1 MADFWNRYGIK
12 NTEDEEKDR
21 KKNNLSFW
29 ARYGQQAEETP
40 AQTTMNEPEPDSFL
54 GKLAQRGVTIE
65 LPEPEKK
72 EEEKPAGGLS
82 LLGGSDQAKKAS
94 TDLFAQKLGKTFT
107 AQQTDNT
114 NRKIAAED
122 ITDADRKEYKE
133 SLSKYRTQ
141 EEIQKDLD
149 AANQELS
156 DARKKWW
163 RDEFL
168 AWGGGIEGRTK
179 TLEENDARNAEIK
192 SRIADLEAEQR
203 QRENAEKYEAIRY
216 QPDFTE
222 KAKAPEL
229 TTKDAL
235 ADPLYAYIN
244 GDKTAGMLLMDLN
257 DTVHG
262 KETLVAEQMTP
273 DEVKIYNYIHATEGK
288 DAADAYVEFLRPEL
302 NERNMESVK
311 DQVANLTDQN
321 IGTKILGSAA
331 SVAMAPLRGLAY
343 AGQALDYLTTGKVD
357 PNAPYNMYSAI
368 PSAARE
374 TVSNDIQRKWGKWGT
389 FAYQTGLSM
398 ADFLLTAGVSGGSE
412 ALSLSIMGTGAAAD
426 ATISAKERGLGD
438 TESFII
444 GTIAGAAEIASEK
457 ISFEK
462 LFKNA
467 DLRYEPVK
475 YILQNTAFEGL
486 EEVESDIV
494 NWLADAIVARHKSE
508 WQADMD
514 AYKAEHPK
522 ATDTEAFWDAV
533 KQRAIEGGMDFLGG
547 AISGGIMAGGAVTL
561 TGAATGAQRRTDR
574 SQNIEAVRA
583 ARNAQEAA
591 QTRGTPE
598 GAITLPTASDEMG
611 AADASRGA
619 SEIRMGTEP
628 APGLKTADEVDLEN
642 KVAKAKNN
650 TEATG
655 IKYGADKA
663 DIRAAEKYSRMTG
676 MDVEFYSE
684 GSKNGTAQ
692 NGYYDPSTNK
702 IYYNVNAKEKF
713 RFTFGHE
720 FTHGLEGTRAYNA
733 LSDLVKT
740 RIDEAGEDLD
750 MMRAQIQ
757 DRYDRAGIKL
767 TAEQVDQEIVADWIG
782 NNLSDERTMREI
794 CRENA
799 SVGKQIRDAL
809 DSFITRAADMQGIV
823 TPYEVEKYQNIVK
836 AYDRYLERAEE
847 AEAMQPAEPTQ
858 PSEPVQP
865 VQTAK
870 DRSREWLGNMAE
882 KWKGIKKGDI
892 AKASDEIFR
901 LGKETFE
908 RNADGTYNITSGKAE
923 QVFAQAQKLAREL
936 VKDAN
941 TKEDNELFHQYAE
954 PRKYLRET
962 PIHYDRATLV
972 AERGGEEDFKE
983 WRAKQRGILN
993 LTSKEGEGL
1002 PIDTIFDEFAEKY
1015 PGLLNLTAVQD
1026 TDRLDELAK
1035 VAQYMR
1041 EQERSNNVNP
1051 YEQDLQTAWE
1061 ELGTEIYQE
1070 MANRLYQSSKPKQ
1083 AKPKQQP
1090 ARAKTTAK
1098 DAASVEV
1105 ETVPTGPETAE
1116 DYLARMGRLYDAGE
1130 ITEEQYQD
1138 AQAIAAEME
1147 STGRGFESSTVERD
1161 EGPEGKIPAFLRNV
1175 RDRVAGRQYSIS
1187 EGEYKENAQKVLDY
1201 FGKTYSWKE
1210 TGYVTRDGDRI
1221 DLSGKREGGPAGHR
1235 SLDHRDIADALGSEY
1250 GGEDYS
1256 GAMVQFMREGNIRIT
1271 PETGGI
1277 NLQIE
1282 PTEKQYERLKD
1293 FIQMNRGEVMLDI
1306 DDENGSTV
1314 ESREY
1319 PSGTR
1324 SNKVLGDIRY
1334 YFENGELPEEVRYSV
1349 SEVNDTYMQAVED
1362 DDMETAQRLVD
1373 ETAERAGYTRRM
1385 WHGAKNG
1392 KTFTTFKGWSY
1403 FTEDRTY
1410 AEKYSNRDPENL
1422 YGVYAKVERP
1432 FDTRI
1437 DPDAREDFET
1447 ARQEYG
1453 MSMLNDS
1460 GLPDWTDGYDIV
1472 DYIEENGLN
1481 YDAVVLDEGV
1491 QYNLDAKTYDDR
1503 YRRVES
1509 YVIRD
1514 SAQIKSADPVTY
1526 DDDGNVIPLTERFQ
1540 PEQVDIRYSVSE
1552 AEANTTEIAEKDPNS
1567 YPYDTRKVI
1576 KGYIDAVDADVLDYV
1591 NRINGNEKTP
1601 SMIKLGTV
1609 SEKLG
1614 AAVEAA
1620 VGINPV
1626 NGDNR
1631 LTADTVRHIERR
1643 HGTKGEQDHSMQHP
1657 EDIARIQYV
1666 LDNFDSV
1673 KSTERVTKADRNKDG
1688 TYSRTVEISK
1698 KIDGTYYI
1706 IEAVPDAKNN
1716 RMTVISA
1723 YIKNNRNTVGADA
1736 EAPGGTSE
1744 TYATPVPATESRDT
1758 GSSAEAARNRQEN
1771 SVNDIVSQPEEE
1783 VKGVEQKISSWKTSI
1798 KQIPALFTNKN
1809 VEFGDTNVDIGGGR
1823 FDLATDYLRDQG
1835 TENFIFDPFNRTD
1848 EENRRALDVVMNG
1861 GADTAT
1867 CANVL
1872 NVIAEEGARANV
1884 ILETSKAIK
1893 PDGTAYFMVY
1903 EGDGSGNG
1911 RETSSGWQEN
1921 RKTADYMDEIGRY
1934 FDDVTRK
1941 GKLIIARS
1949 PKANLPMAV
1958 WETSPGNA
1966 VRYSVS
1972 DNEPMTL
1979 NGLTQKAQS
1988 YALRAENT
1996 LATAVAQALGVE
2008 TNRTR
2013 DAYKTFRAEIVRPVI
2028 EAMLR
2033 GEDVYAD
2040 QFLADAGLSLTEA
2053 AAVRSDVEEAL
2064 KRARG
2069 EIGRVRRSVNERAA
2083 EQEARERRNA
2093 EIDAQIPDDAEGR
2106 IKMANAFK
2114 DAKKRWTNARARTLM
2129 TDKDIET
2136 AHLLALG
2143 QISEE
2148 EARAR
2153 SPYGYQDVI
2162 GMAEAERDYIR
2173 TQAPWERYKKRLA
2186 ERQYEMADRDLEN
2199 ADRAKDKASGF
2210 QYARETPERN
2220 FRDVFGSDAGRLI
2233 DDFIRPI
2240 HKSEA
2245 LSTRFKNKYIKRVKH
2260 LGLSQKVARGNQN
2273 SEAAAVQFLG
2283 EAEDNVRY
2291 LEAMRRPDAV
2301 RDGQTLDEWR
2311 SAIEQFKAANP
2322 NLDYTKVHNAI
2333 DEFQKIYGELIDQ
2346 MNTVLVDNG
2355 YMPVNI
2361 RRGYFPHFNGGSD
2374 GILSTFAHLLGIN
2387 IESNALPTAINGL
2400 TSGFKPG
2407 KAWFGHAQ
2415 ERTGFRTDYD
2425 AIQGFDGYIGGVSDV
2440 IHQTSNIRNLRALS
2454 TRIRYMFGDEGIRQQ
2469 INRIEANDTLT
2480 ETEKEVQIQDLKD
2493 RGQYKLSRFVAWL
2506 DEYTNLLANKKSKYD
2521 RGVEDLM
2528 GRRFY
2533 TWMKNIEGRVAAN
2546 MISGNLGSALTN
2558 FIPLN
2563 QAGAML
2569 GDYSMLRGAF
2579 DKMTGRARDD
2589 GFVNR
2594 SDFLTNRRGTDPLIQ
2609 SKADK
2614 ISEFLSSPMNRIDNF
2629 TSEVIVRAA
2638 YDKYVH
2644 QGMDPQSAMQEADE
2658 FAAGVMA
2665 DRSKGATPTIFSSHN
2680 PLTKLL
2686 TQFQVEVNN
2695 EFSTIFKDIPK
2706 GVHIPD
2712 KEKKNMAAVAAWTM
2726 LRYFIGAYLFNDL
2739 YEKLVG
2745 RRAALDPIDILNDAV
2760 GDLTGAKLNNTFDML
2775 TEGVI
2780 EREQPKN
2787 PSDALTELGKN
2798 ALEELPFIGG
2808 LMGGGRIPISS
2819 ALPDAETIVKG
2830 LSNENWSGSKK
2841 AQAVGREL
2849 GKTVGTYILPPF
2861 AGGLGKKIYQT
2872 AENTIKGGRFVK
2884 NAEGEDQLQYPYFT
2898 DTPLETAGTIAQS
2911 AFFGPT
2917 ATEGGRDW
2925 VEGGF
2930 GNQSAKVTTMYRRL
2944 TDEIGESQRDAWN
2957 LIQTINDGEYGR
2969 DTMAKRYA
2977 IAQSNLSEEG
2987 KALAMETYMSES
2999 EGRKFRGASEFGVT
3013 AGEWAALYSAM
3024 DEYDVNDNNTYSQ
3037 KEIVNALD
3045 NITVPLNASEGMTQG
3060 LFGGSTDER
3069 YLTNREK
3076 AILWA
3081 AYGYKQNGNSWK
3093 QSNNPYDPEV
3103 GERVIDWINGLDYGE
3118 EEDAG

>member
-12 NTEDEEKDR
+12 NTEEEEKDR
-21 KKNNLSFW
+21 EKNNLSFW

-40 AQTTMNEPEPDSFL
+40 AQTTMNEPEQDSFL

-72 EEEKPAGGLS
+72 TEETKSTGTYLLSGSQQAKSAATNLFTERLGQTAGAERAKQEKAAAQEEEMRRNETVRNQEWLDS
-82 LLGGSDQAKKAS
+82 LRS
-94 TDLFAQKLGKTFT
+94 
-107 AQQTDNT
+107 
-114 NRKIAAED
+114 AED
-122 ITDADRKEYKE
+122 
-133 SLSKYRTQ
+133 
-141 EEIQKDLD
+141 IQKDLD
-149 AANQELS
+149 AVKEQQSALDKKAFKDNALGVWYDLIGQTEKKVQANEETRAAREGLSERQKALEDELAERKWADYERLRDS
-156 DARKKWW
+156 D
-163 RDEFL
+163 DF
-168 AWGGGIEGRTK
+168 
-179 TLEENDARNAEIK
+179 
-192 SRIADLEAEQR
+192 
-203 QRENAEKYEAIRY
+203 AEKS
-216 QPDFTE
+216 QPR
-222 KAKAPEL
+222 EL
-229 TTKDAL
+229 TTKERLD
-235 ADPLYAYIN
+235 DPLYDYIN
-244 GDKTAGMLLMDLN
+244 GDRSAGMMLMDAT
-257 DTVHG
+257 DVIHG
-262 KETLVAEQMTP
+262 KETLVVEQMTP
-273 DEVKIYNYIHATEGK
+273 EEIRMYNYIHATEGK
-288 DAADAYVEFLRPEL
+288 DAAEEYVEFLKPEL
-302 NERNMESVK
+302 NARNMQDVKESVAGWTNQNAGT
-311 DQVANLTDQN
+311 QVL
-321 IGTKILGSAA
+321 GTVGSIAL
-331 SVAMAPLRGLAY
+331 SPLKGLAY
-343 AGQALDYLTTGKVD
+343 GGQVTDLLTTGKID
-357 PNAPYNMYSAI
+357 TNAPYNMYTAI
-368 PSAARE
+368 PNTMRQ
-374 TVSNDIQRKWGKWGT
+374 TVSDNIEKKWGKWGS
-389 FAYQTGLSM
+389 FAYQTGMSM
-398 ADFLLTAGVSGGSE
+398 ADFLLNAGISGGTES
-412 ALSLSIMGTGAAAD
+412 LSLAIMGSGAAAD

-438 TESFII
+438 TEAFII

-467 DLRYEPVK
+467 DLREAPVK
-475 YILQNTAFEGL
+475 YILQNFFFEGS
-486 EEVESDIV
+486 EEVESDVI
-494 NWLADAIVARHKSE
+494 NWLADAIVARDKSE

-547 AISGGIMAGGAVTL
+547 AISGGVMAGGAVTF
-561 TGAATGAQRRTDR
+561 TNAATGAQRRTDK

-591 QTRGTPE
+591 QAKGTPE
-598 GAITLPTASDEMG
+598 GAITLPTAADEMG
-611 AADASRGA
+611 AADDSRGA

-628 APGLKTADEVDLEN
+628 APGLKTADEVELEN
-642 KVAKAKNN
+642 KVAKAKNI

-782 NNLSDERTMREI
+782 NNLSDERTIREI

-799 SVGKQIRDAL
+799 SVGKQIRDVL

-823 TPYEVEKYQNIVK
+823 TKYEEEKYKNVVK

-847 AEAMQPAEPTQ
+847 AKAMQPAEPTQ

-865 VQTAK
+865 VKTAQE
-870 DRSREWLGNMAE
+870 RNREWLGSMAD

-936 VKDAN
+936 VEDAN

-1026 TDRLDELAK
+1026 TDRLDELAR

-1041 EQERSNNVNP
+1041 EQERSNYVNP

-1098 DAASVEV
+1098 AAAAAEV

-1161 EGPEGKIPAFLRNV
+1161 AGPEGKIPAFLRNV
-1175 RDRVAGRQYSIS
+1175 RDRAAGRQYSIS
-1187 EGEYKENAQKVLDY
+1187 EAN
-1201 FGKTYSWKE
+1201 
-1210 TGYVTRDGDRI
+1210 
-1221 DLSGKREGGPAGHR
+1221 
-1235 SLDHRDIADALGSEY
+1235 DA
-1250 GGEDYS
+1250 
-1256 GAMVQFMREGNIRIT
+1256 
-1271 PETGGI
+1271 
-1277 NLQIE
+1277 
-1282 PTEKQYERLKD
+1282 
-1293 FIQMNRGEVMLDI
+1293 
-1306 DDENGSTV
+1306 
-1314 ESREY
+1314 
-1319 PSGTR
+1319 
-1324 SNKVLGDIRY
+1324 
-1334 YFENGELPEEVRYSV
+1334 
-1349 SEVNDTYMQAVED
+1349 YMQAVED

-1373 ETAERAGYTRRM
+1373 EAAREAGYDIKAYHGTARADRVGTVFLPERATSGPMAYFTDSEQIASNYARDKADTSLAYEEDHDNSYESQFRVRNGDRDMRLVDTWNRLRMRDRMAITEAVKHVTWDEDMENIVYDENVQHGTGGMHDYRFREHRGNAIAALVDEWLNDGNLYGNEADFMEAVRLAGIPEALERAGLGEAYYDDPDFR
-1385 WHGAKNG
+1385 
-1392 KTFTTFKGWSY
+1392 
-1403 FTEDRTY
+1403 D
-1410 AEKYSNRDPENL
+1410 EKV
-1422 YGVYAKVERP
+1422 YGVYLNIQNPLVTAELDENFADELEAWWDEQDQDAYEQESNTADEWDKRNWNVY
-1432 FDTRI
+1432 DWI
-1437 DPDAREDFET
+1437 DRLRYDIEKGTTHVWTSIPDAVTDFIKSE
-1447 ARQEYG
+1447 
-1453 MSMLNDS
+1453 
-1460 GLPDWTDGYDIV
+1460 GYDGIKDQGGKYHDKEHTV
-1472 DYIEENGLN
+1472 YIPFE
-1481 YDAVVLDEGV
+1481 
-1491 QYNLDAKTYDDR
+1491 
-1503 YRRVES
+1503 
-1509 YVIRD
+1509 

-1526 DDDGNVIPLTERFQ
+1526 DENGDVIPLTERFQ

-1643 HGTKGEQDHSMQHP
+1643 HGTKGEHDHSMQHP

-1673 KSTERVTKADRNKDG
+1673 KSTERVTKADLNKDG
-1688 TYSRTVEISK
+1688 THARTVEISK

-1716 RMTVISA
+1716 RMTVVSA
-1723 YIKNNRNTVGADA
+1723 YIKNNRNTVDADA

-1744 TYATPVPATESRDT
+1744 TNATPVPATESRDT

-1771 SVNDIVSQPEEE
+1771 SVNDIVSQPDEE
-1783 VKGVEQKISSWKTSI
+1783 VKGG
-1798 KQIPALFTNKN
+1798 F
-1809 VEFGDTNVDIGGGR
+1809 EFS
-1823 FDLATDYLRDQG
+1823 L
-1835 TENFIFDPFNRTD
+1835 
-1848 EENRRALDVVMNG
+1848 
-1861 GADTAT
+1861 
-1867 CANVL
+1867 
-1872 NVIAEEGARANV
+1872 
-1884 ILETSKAIK
+1884 
-1893 PDGTAYFMVY
+1893 
-1903 EGDGSGNG
+1903 
-1911 RETSSGWQEN
+1911 
-1921 RKTADYMDEIGRY
+1921 
-1934 FDDVTRK
+1934 
-1941 GKLIIARS
+1941 
-1949 PKANLPMAV
+1949 
-1958 WETSPGNA
+1958 
-1966 VRYSVS
+1966 S
-1972 DNEPMTL
+1972 DNEPLTL
-1979 NGLTQKAQS
+1979 NNLTQKAQS

-2013 DAYKTFRAEIVRPVI
+2013 DAYKAFRSEIIRPVI

-2069 EIGRVRRSVNERAA
+2069 EIGRVRRYVNERAA
-2083 EQEARERRNA
+2083 EQEARAQRNA
-2093 EIDAQIPDDAEGR
+2093 EIDAQIPEDAEGR

-2114 DAKKRWTNARARTLM
+2114 DAKKRWTNAKARTLM
-2129 TDKDIET
+2129 TDEDIET

-2148 EARAR
+2148 EAYAR

-2173 TQAPWERYKKRLA
+2173 TQAPWERYTKRLA
-2186 ERQYEMADRDLEN
+2186 ERRYEMADRDLEN

-2233 DDFIRPI
+2233 DDYIRPI

-2245 LSTRFKNKYIKRVKH
+2245 ISTRFKNDYIKRVKD

-2273 SEAAAVQFLG
+2273 SEATAVQFLG

-2322 NLDYTKVHNAI
+2322 NLNYTKINEAI
-2333 DEFQKIYGELIDQ
+2333 SEFGKIYGELIDQ

-2440 IHQTSNIRNLRALS
+2440 IHQTGNIRNLRALS
-2454 TRIRYMFGDEGIRQQ
+2454 TRIRWMMGDEQIRNR
-2469 INRIEANDTLT
+2469 INEIEANDTLP
-2480 ETEKEVQIQDLKD
+2480 ENEKQALIQNLKD
-2493 RGQYKLSRFVAWL
+2493 SGKYNLSRFVAWL

-2579 DKMTGRARDD
+2579 DTMTGRARDD

-2614 ISEFLSSPMNRIDNF
+2614 ISEFLSSPMNLIDNF

-2638 YDKYVH
+2638 YDKYVR
-2644 QGMDPQSAMQEADE
+2644 QGMDPQSAMQAADE

-2739 YEKLVG
+2739 YEKIVG

-2787 PSDALTELGKN
+2787 PSAALKN
-2798 ALEELPFIGG
+2798 LRENITEELPFIGG
-2808 LMGGGRIPISS
+2808 LAGGGRIPISS
-2819 ALPDAETIVKG
+2819 ALPDFEQIEKAA
-2830 LSNENWSGSKK
+2830 SDANWSPEKK
-2841 AQAVGREL
+2841 RQVIGREL

-2872 AENTIKGGRFVK
+2872 AENTIQGGRFVK
-2884 NAEGEDQLQYPYFT
+2884 NAEGEDQMQYPYFT

-2911 AFFGPT
+2911 ALFGPT

-3013 AGEWAALYSAM
+3013 AGEWAALYRAM

-3076 AILWA
+3076 AVLWA

-3103 GERVIDWINGLDYGE
+3103 GERVIDWIDGLDYGE